1 MNLIYAFST
10 HQEVALEQVGGKAMS
25 LIRMTKYGLPVP
37 PGFVLTVAFFL
48 PWLDT
53 IKRMADWQ
61 ELVYSFPDDLKMK
74 STMLKSKCADL
85 QFDDMQKSALDEA
98 VNALM
103 GGENGMLFAV
113 RSSSPEEDLEELSF
127 AGGYET
133 VLGVSQDG
141 LESAI
146 KRCFASCLDERVFLY
161 KNEHSLPIEQPR
173 IAVILQQ
180 QIPAEVAGVGFTLN
194 PLNNCYD
201 EVVINANFGLGESV
215 VSGRVSP
222 DTFIFDKVRKEILE
236 HKLGTKKTSIWLDA
250 NGGTFERI
258 ATGQDRLCL
267 GDEQVHELSDLL
279 VKVENYF
286 EKPMD
291 TEWAYAGGKL
301 FMLQAR
307 PITAYFPLPE
317 ALLTKPGEL
326 KCLYGDATLAKW
338 GMPKP
343 TSVLGNDYM
352 KMANAAMLRMTMGDI
367 PDEVVQKLR
376 YTVEGRTYLN
386 VSYSMKAQGK
396 KRVIALFKEMD
407 GLSAELI
414 ANIDESEYI
423 PEKLPSE
430 LRGILIKLIRQNL
443 GVLWGALQAL
453 RHPKTYQ
460 RRYLEAIA
468 RFRADLEDME
478 NRAKELSMR
487 DYAQQL
493 MNRMMADASIF
504 FPVIIAAEIA
514 KSRLSSVF
522 KDEPQEVRD
531 KVVYLERALPYNV
544 TIAMGL
550 SMYQLSRLKEIRE
563 CISAE
568 TFISRLEQGDFSPE
582 FMDAWGVFMDEYG
595 FRCPGEMDPAVKRFR
610 DEPAQLFKQLYAM
623 SQNTDPENNPQAVFN
638 NAGAERG
645 KSYVEL
651 LNLANQMGKRK
662 ATKFEKNYQIY
673 ITLGGFRETP
683 KYCFSLLTDYFRRR
697 VLEAAQTFVEAGRID
712 NINQAFD
719 LTLDELDSALHD
731 PALDLRSLAMDNT
744 YYLRKFK
751 HVREFPRLVD
761 SRGKILRPTIKT
773 AGDNAYIGEPIS
785 PGSVIGA
792 VKVLQSPDDKPVL
805 PGEILVTRATDP
817 GWTPLFLNAAGIILE
832 VGGMLQHGALV
843 AREYG
848 KPCISGLMDATE
860 ILKDGQI
867 VELDGSSGIVRLI

>member
-10 HQEVALEQVGGKAMS
+10 PKDVILEQVGGKAMS
-25 LIRMTKYGLPVP
+25 LIRMTRYGLPVP
-37 PGFVLTVAFFL
+37 PGFVLTVAFFH

-53 IKRMADWQ
+53 IKRMATWQ
-61 ELVYSFPDDLKMK
+61 DLVDSFPEDLKTQ
-74 STMLKSKCADL
+74 STMLKAKCANL
-85 QFDDMQKSALDEA
+85 QFDDTQKSALYEA
-98 VNALM
+98 INTLM
-103 GGENGMLFAV
+103 DGENGMLFAV

-133 VLGVSQDG
+133 VLGVSEDG

-146 KRCFASCLDERVFLY
+146 KRCFASCLHERVFLY
-161 KNEHSLPIEQPR
+161 KNEHGLPIEQPR

-180 QIPAEVAGVGFTLN
+180 QIQAEVSGVGFTLN

-201 EVVINANFGLGESV
+201 ELVINGNFGLGESV

-222 DTFIFDKVRKEILE
+222 DTFIFDKVTREILE
-236 HKLGTKKTSIWLDA
+236 RKLGTKETSIWLDA

-258 ATGQDRLCL
+258 AKGQDRFCL
-267 GDEQVHELSDLL
+267 GDKQVHELSEML
-279 VKVENYF
+279 VKVEDYF
-286 EKPMD
+286 KKPMD
-291 TEWAYAGGKL
+291 IEWAYAGGKL

-317 ALLTKPGEL
+317 ALLTEPGEM
-326 KCLYGDATLAKW
+326 KYLYGDATLSKW

-343 TSVLGNDYM
+343 TSVLGNDYL
-352 KMANAAMLRMTMGDI
+352 KMANTAMLRMTMGDI
-367 PDEVVQKLR
+367 PEEVVQKLR
-376 YTVEGRTYLN
+376 FTVEGRTYLN
-386 VSYSMKAQGK
+386 VSYSMKAQGR
-396 KRVIALFKEMD
+396 KRVVSLFKEMD
-407 GLSAELI
+407 GLSADII
-414 ANIDESEYI
+414 ANIDEAEYI
-423 PEKLPSE
+423 PKKLPPE
-430 LRGILIKLIRQNL
+430 LKGILFKMIRQNL

-453 RHPKTYQ
+453 RHPNDYQ
-460 RRYLEAIA
+460 RRYLEAIR
-468 RFRADLEDME
+468 RFRADLEVMA
-478 NRAKELSMR
+478 NRAEDLTIR

-493 MNRMMADASIF
+493 MNRMMADAHIF

-514 KSRLSSVF
+514 KSRLSSIF
-522 KDEPQEVRD
+522 KDEPDEVRD
-531 KVVYLERALPYNV
+531 KVIYLERALPYNV

-550 SMYQLSRLKEIRE
+550 AMYQLSRFKEIRE
-563 CISAE
+563 CPSAE
-568 TFISRLEQGDFSPE
+568 TFVLRLDKGDFSLE
-582 FMDAWGVFMDEYG
+582 FMDAWGVFVEEYG

-610 DEPAQLFKQLYAM
+610 DEPSQLFRQLFAM

-638 NAGAERG
+638 NAGAQRG
-645 KSYVEL
+645 RSYVEL
-651 LNLANQMGKRK
+651 LNLAKEMGKRK

-683 KYCFSLLTDYFRRR
+683 KYCFSLLTDYFRKR
-697 VLEAAQTFVEAGRID
+697 VLEAAQSLLEAGRID
-712 NINQAFD
+712 NLDQVFD
-719 LTLDELDSALHD
+719 LTLDELDRALLD
-731 PALDLRSLAMDNT
+731 PGMDLRSLGIDNT

-751 HVREFPRLVD
+751 HVHEFPRLID

-773 AGDNAYIGEPIS
+773 AGDNTYVGEPIS
-785 PGSVIGA
+785 PGSVIGS
-792 VKVLQSPDDKPVL
+792 VKVLHSPNDKPIL

-860 ILKDGQI
+860 ILKDGQM
-867 VELDGSSGIVRLI
+867 VELDGASGIVRLI